1 MRPEPHPERGVS
13 RLNQHQ
19 IHAAE
24 SRAQALDDRAVQ
36 LGTYI
41 AEHGATVRSTAAV
54 FGISKSTVHKDIT
67 VRLPALHAG
76 LYAEVREIIE
86 KNKQERHIRGGLA
99 TKRKYER
106 LHGSS
111 NRARPENALLMYP
124 SGNV

>member
-1 MRPEPHPERGVS
+1 MRKHHTFPRFAGDP
-13 RLNQHQ
+13 
-19 IHAAE
+19 
-24 SRAQALDDRAVQ
+24 AQALDERAVQ

-76 LYAEVREIIE
+76 LYAQVRDIIE

-99 TKRKYER
+99 TKRRYEQQR
-106 LHGSS
+106 
-111 NRARPENALLMYP
+111 RDRKRPQLP
-124 SGNV
+124 